1 MRSVSVIGVLLV
13 LLGSA
18 APCEA
23 QTTIP
28 PTSLPSADR
37 MTDARAWM
45 RAYTEWKEW
54 WAEWR
59 NRPEPGFFVDGR
71 TRRAKPAPPTWLRET
86 CGEWLDVADPLA
98 AACEL
103 VAEWADDDLTAVIRQ
118 QLTKGTADLE
128 TPSRRTFWEHIHLD
142 LMWPALDA
150 DSGIFGVAG
159 THVTITVKKRA
170 HVFAAPGAMF
180 VNLPTKAGGRAWK
193 LATNY
198 GIGFHLFDFIFPG
211 GHPAAAHINMAK
223 AWLLTDTRDV
233 VSGRTMD
240 FVGFSITFKKVR

>member
-1 MRSVSVIGVLLV
+1 MRSVSVIGVFLV
-13 LLGSA
+13 LLLGA
-18 APCEA
+18 IPGDA
-23 QTTIP
+23 QTTTP
-28 PTSLPSADR
+28 PSSPSADR
-37 MTDARAWM
+37 MTDVRAWM

-71 TRRAKPAPPTWLRET
+71 TRREKPAPPKWLMEA
-86 CGEWLDVADPLA
+86 CGEWLDVSDPLA
-98 AACEL
+98 PACEL
-103 VAEWADDDLTAVIRQ
+103 VAEWADDDLTAAIRQ
-118 QLTKGTADLE
+118 RLTKGTADRE

-180 VNLPTKAGGRAWK
+180 VNLPTKNGGRAWK

-211 GHPAAAHINMAK
+211 GHPAEAHINMAK
-223 AWLLTDTRDV
+223 AWLLADTRDV